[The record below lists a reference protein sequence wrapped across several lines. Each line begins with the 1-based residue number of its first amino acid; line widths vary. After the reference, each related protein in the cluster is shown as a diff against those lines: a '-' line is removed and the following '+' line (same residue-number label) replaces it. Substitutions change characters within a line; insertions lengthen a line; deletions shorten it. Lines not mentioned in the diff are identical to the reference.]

1 MHVRRL
7 TPLALALGLV
17 PVAATPLP
25 AQAAFPGTNGVLA
38 FQLEAPAGDHTQTDI
53 YTIQPS
59 GSGLKQLTA
68 TPDEHEF
75 GPAWNA
81 AGTRIA
87 FWRTP
92 APFGPGSIWTML
104 PDGTGQRQLTTA
116 VDARD
121 PAWNPAGTRLVVT
134 LVDADGFDLWTMR
147 ASDGD
152 DRRQLTSGPDE
163 DFEAAWSPD
172 GDRIAF
178 TRGAQQ
184 GDPGDIYVL
193 TLATGA
199 LTRATNSPEY
209 DHQVAWSP
217 DGRRLVFERDANSS
231 FSIFTVNPDGT
242 GLTQVTSG
250 PFFDTGPAFSPDG
263 RSIAF
268 GSDRG
273 GNFLS
278 DLWLVNRTG
287 TGLHRVRDLPN
298 SEGFPDWRPVRH

>member
-17 PVAATPLP
+17 PVAAIPLP

-38 FQLEAPAGDHTQTDI
+38 FQLEAPASDHTQTDI

-147 ASDGD
+147 AFDGD
-152 DRRQLTSGPDE
+152 DRRQLTSRPDE
-163 DFEAAWSPD
+163 DFEAAWSPP

-178 TRGAQQ
+178 TRGAQP

-217 DGRRLVFERDANSS
+217 DGRRL
-231 FSIFTVNPDGT
+231 
-242 GLTQVTSG
+242 
-250 PFFDTGPAFSPDG
+250 
-263 RSIAF
+263 
-268 GSDRG
+268 
-273 GNFLS
+273 
-278 DLWLVNRTG
+278 
-287 TGLHRVRDLPN
+287 
-298 SEGFPDWRPVRH
+298 